1 MISLKIIYISYDGMT
16 DPLGQSQ
23 VLPYLIGLSKLN
35 FEIHLISFE
44 KEAKF
49 NLRKDFIEDLI
60 KKVNIIWH
68 PLKYHQSPPVL
79 STLYDLWALNKKTKE
94 ITNNHAIDIVHCRS
108 YISSLIGLK
117 LKRKNGIPFLF
128 DMRGFWADE
137 RIDGKIW
144 NLNNPIFKLIY
155 RFFKN
160 KEKQF
165 ICESDYIVSLTANAK
180 NEIQGWNL
188 DANIGS
194 KIKVIPCC
202 ADLEHFSLEGL
213 NTDLIKQF
221 ESNLGISGHD
231 FVISYIG
238 SLGTWYMIEEMMA
251 LFKVAQQKIANCK
264 FLIITADHPEIAY
277 HAAKKLDILE
287 SSIIVRKAERNEV
300 PYLISLSKFSIF
312 FIKPS
317 YSKKASSPTKLA
329 EILGMG
335 VPVICNAN
343 VGDVEQIVEQGKVGF
358 VLKDFN
364 DHAYEKVIEKMLAFL
379 PADTLS
385 ISNYAKKYASLKDGI
400 DKYHEIY
407 KKMIMP
413 TNGGKIR
420 L

>member
-1 MISLKIIYISYDGMT
+1 VISLKIIYISYDGMT

-23 VLPYLIGLSKLN
+23 VLPYLIGLSKFN

-44 KEAKF
+44 KEDKF
-49 NLRKDFIEDLI
+49 NLRKDFIVDLI
-60 KKVNIIWH
+60 KKANIIWH

-94 ITNNHAIDIVHCRS
+94 ITNNHAIDLVHCRS

-202 ADLEHFSLEGL
+202 ADLEHFSLERL

-231 FVISYIG
+231 FLISYIG

-364 DHAYEKVIEKMLAFL
+364 GPAYEKAIEKMLAFL

-407 KKMIMP
+407 KKIIKP
-413 TNGGKIR
+413 TNDGKIR